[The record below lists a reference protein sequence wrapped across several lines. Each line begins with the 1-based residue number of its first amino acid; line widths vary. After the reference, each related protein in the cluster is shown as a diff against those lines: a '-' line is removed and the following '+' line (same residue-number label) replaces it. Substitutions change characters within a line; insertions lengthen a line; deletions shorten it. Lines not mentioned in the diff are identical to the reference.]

1 MLSAVEYRV
10 SWSLGDG
17 EQSDSSLEVRDVPGE
32 KDAADAPLLGVFE
45 SPVEDSLLES
55 SVIK

>member
-10 SWSLGDG
+10 SWSLGDV
-17 EQSDSSLEVRDVPGE
+17 EESDSRLEASDVPGE
-32 KDAADAPLLGVFE
+32 EDAADAPLLGVFE